1 MLEPRP
7 AVLGLKSYRSP
18 SAGLTGLN
26 LNMNENTAGCSPRVY
41 RKLASLTAEEVSRYP
56 HRDHC
61 EEIVARFLG
70 VAPEQVVLT
79 NGVDEGLHLV
89 CETYLREEDEAILV
103 VPTFGMYAI
112 YIQAT
117 GAKIVTVPMHEDF
130 SFPIDEII
138 DRITPR
144 TRLIALANPNNPS
157 GTVAESRDLL
167 RLVERAPNSAV
178 LIDEAYFEFYGQS
191 VLAGIS
197 KYDNLFIARTFSKA
211 YGLAGL
217 RVGALI
223 GSAKQMEMVRRV
235 SSPYNVNAAALAA
248 LPVALSDQAYVADY
262 LRQVIEGR
270 LRVQQFFA
278 ENGLHHWPSHANFVL
293 VRIGP
298 KCREFIQAL
307 QQRGIL
313 VRDRNSD
320 PGCAGCVRITMGT
333 REHTDQLLAAMTSVI
348 SELGITRTGE
358 AISVPPR

>member
-1 MLEPRP
+1 VLEPRP
-7 AVLGLKSYRSP
+7 AVLGMKSYHSP

-61 EEIVARFLG
+61 EEVVARFLG
-70 VAPEQVVLT
+70 IQPDQVVLT

-89 CETYLREEDEAILV
+89 CETYLREEDEAMLV
-103 VPTFGMYAI
+103 VPTFGMYGI

-117 GAKIVTVPMHEDF
+117 GAKIINVPMHKDF

-138 DRITPR
+138 ARTSPR
-144 TRLIALANPNNPS
+144 TRMIALANPNNPS
-157 GTVAESRDLL
+157 GTVAGADDLL
-167 RLVERAPNSAV
+167 RIVKSAPNAAV

-191 VLAGIS
+191 VLAAVAN
-197 KYDNLFIARTFSKA
+197 YDNLFVARTFSKA

-223 GSAKQMEMVRRV
+223 GSAAQMEMVRRV

-248 LPVALSDQAYVADY
+248 LPVALSDQDYVADY

-278 ENGLHHWPSHANFVL
+278 EAGLEHWPSHANFVL
-293 VRIGP
+293 VRIGH
-298 KCREFIQAL
+298 KYRDFIQAMQL
-307 QQRGIL
+307 RGIL

-320 PGCAGCVRITMGT
+320 PGCAGCVRITIGM
-333 REHTDQLLAAMTSVI
+333 RAHTDQVLAAMTATLAELEI
-348 SELGITRTGE
+348 SKTGE
-358 AISVPPR
+358 AIGVHPR

>member
-41 RKLASLTAEEVSRYP
+41 RKLASLTAEDVSRYP

-61 EEIVARFLG
+61 EELVARLLG
-70 VAPEQVVLT
+70 VSPDQVVLT

-117 GAKIVTVPMHEDF
+117 GAKIITVPMHEDF

-138 DRITPR
+138 ARIAPR
-144 TRLIALANPNNPS
+144 TRMIALANPNNPS

-167 RLVERAPNSAV
+167 RLVESAPNTAV

-217 RVGALI
+217 RVGVLI
-223 GSAKQMEMVRRV
+223 GRTNQMEMVRRV

-293 VRIGP
+293 VRVGP
-298 KCREFIQAL
+298 KYRKFIQAL

-320 PGCAGCVRITMGT
+320 PGCAGCVRITIGT
-333 REHTDQLLAAMTSVI
+333 HDQTNQLLAAMTSVI
-348 SELGITRTGE
+348 TELGITKRGE
-358 AISVPPR
+358 PASVDPR

>member
-1 MLEPRP
+1 
-7 AVLGLKSYRSP
+7 
-18 SAGLTGLN
+18 
-26 LNMNENTAGCSPRVY
+26 
-41 RKLASLTAEEVSRYP
+41 
-56 HRDHC
+56 
-61 EEIVARFLG
+61 
-70 VAPEQVVLT
+70 VLT

-89 CETYLREEDEAILV
+89 CETYLREEDEAMLV

-117 GAKIVTVPMHEDF
+117 GAKIITVPMRDDF

-138 DRITPR
+138 TRITPH

-157 GTVAESRDLL
+157 GTVADSRDLL
-167 RLVERAPNSAV
+167 RLVESAPNSAV

-191 VLAGIS
+191 VLEAIS

-223 GSAKQMEMVRRV
+223 GSASQMEMVRRV

-248 LPVALSDQAYVADY
+248 LPVALSDQDYVADY

-270 LRVQQFFA
+270 MHVQQFFA
-278 ENGLHHWPSHANFVL
+278 EAGLHHWPSHANFVL

-298 KCREFIQAL
+298 KYRDFIQAL

-320 PGCAGCVRITMGT
+320 PGCAGCVRITIGT
-333 REHTDQLLAAMTSVI
+333 REHTDQLLAAMTAAI
-348 SELGITRTGE
+348 SELGLDQRPS
-358 AISVPPR
+358 ALISG

>member
-1 MLEPRP
+1 MKP
-7 AVLGLKSYRSP
+7 YRSP

-41 RKLASLTAEEVSRYP
+41 RKLASLTAEDISRYP

-70 VAPEQVVLT
+70 VSPDQVVLT

-103 VPTFGMYAI
+103 VPTFGMYGI

-117 GAKIVTVPMHEDF
+117 GAKILTVPMHEDF
-130 SFPIDEII
+130 SFPLDEII
-138 DRITPR
+138 AHITPR
-144 TRLIALANPNNPS
+144 TRMIALANPNNPS
-157 GTVAESRDLL
+157 GTVTEPRDLM
-167 RLVERAPNSAV
+167 RLVEGAPSAAV

-191 VLAGIS
+191 VLGAIS
-197 KYDNLFIARTFSKA
+197 KYDNLFVARTFSKA

-223 GSAKQMEMVRRV
+223 GSANQMEMVRRV

-248 LPVALSDQAYVADY
+248 LPVALSDQDYVADY

-270 LRVQQFFA
+270 MRVQQFFA
-278 ENGLHHWPSHANFVL
+278 EAGLHHWPSHANFVL

-298 KCREFIQAL
+298 KYRDFIQAL
-307 QQRGIL
+307 QQCGIL

-320 PGCAGCVRITMGT
+320 PGCAGCVRITIGT
-333 REHTDQLLAAMTSVI
+333 REHTDQLLAATTSVI

-358 AISVPPR
+358 PISIPPR

>member
-18 SAGLTGLN
+18 SAGLVGLN

-41 RKLASLTAEEVSRYP
+41 RKLASLTAVEVSRYP

-117 GAKIVTVPMHEDF
+117 GAKVITVPMHEDF
-130 SFPIDEII
+130 SFPIDEIVAC
-138 DRITPR
+138 ITPR
-144 TRLIALANPNNPS
+144 TRMIALANPNNPS
-157 GTVAESRDLL
+157 GTVAESHELL
-167 RLVERAPNSAV
+167 RLVESAPNAAV

-191 VLAGIS
+191 VLQGVS
-197 KYDNLFIARTFSKA
+197 RHDNLFVARTFSKA

-217 RVGALI
+217 RLGALI
-223 GSAKQMEMVRRV
+223 GSANQMEMVRRV

-248 LPVALSDQAYVADY
+248 LPVALSDQEHVADY
-262 LRQVIEGR
+262 LRQAIEGR
-270 LRVQQFFA
+270 MRVQQFFA
-278 ENGLHHWPSHANFVL
+278 DVGLHHWPSHANFVL

-298 KCREFIQAL
+298 KYREFIQAL

-320 PGCAGCVRITMGT
+320 PGCAGCVRITIGT
-333 REHTDQLLAAMTSVI
+333 REQTDQLLAAMTSVLA
-348 SELGITRTGE
+348 ELAVVARRE
-358 AISVPPR
+358 ISVHQP